1 VAEVRRELLQRRWV
15 HAHEEDTEREMVFRP
30 ADYPLGPS
38 RGRTSF
44 ELHADG
50 TFTESGLGAADVPEP
65 ASGTW
70 RLEQTTILLSEG
82 AAEGAPRE
90 LPIASIDE
98 DRLVVRR

>member
-1 VAEVRRELLQRRWV
+1 MVEVRREFLQRRWV

-30 ADYPLGPS
+30 AEYPLGPS
-38 RGRTSF
+38 RGRVSF

-50 TFTESGLGAADVPEP
+50 TFSESGLGAADVPEQ

-70 RLEQTTILLSEG
+70 RLEHTTILLSE
-82 AAEGAPRE
+82 AAAAGAPRE
-90 LPIASIDE
+90 LPIESVDE